1 MRLAIRRVTLALVLV
16 SAGIGKGSGK
26 MTNKR
31 SFLQWKIRRLVPLA
45 IATALVGCSTAAT
58 DGEAIKA
65 GNGFP
70 APDSAWVKGGTFV
83 DPDSVMRV
91 AEGMNKDQVRYLLGN
106 PQFSEGMFGV
116 KEWNYVFNFYTGNGR
131 EYLSCQYQVQFDRD
145 MSVETTR
152 WRDSQCAELLI
163 PVEVESV
170 EDNAD
175 RVALNGDL
183 LFDFDS
189 AVLGLEGKRALDRVA
204 MILQQEYTSPAV
216 NVLGYA
222 DSLGGAAYNERL
234 SQQRADVV
242 KEYLVA
248 RGLSSSQI
256 VALGRGEDDPLAH
269 CQELDSRSALQQCFQ
284 PNRRVEIVIAE
295 AD

>member
-1 MRLAIRRVTLALVLV
+1 MTDKRNFRPWTIRLLA
-16 SAGIGKGSGK
+16 
-26 MTNKR
+26 
-31 SFLQWKIRRLVPLA
+31 PL
-45 IATALVGCSTAAT
+45 ATALALAGCSTAAT
-58 DGEAIKA
+58 NGDAIKA

-83 DPDSVMRV
+83 DPDSVLRI

-116 KEWNYVFNFYTGNGR
+116 KEWNYVFNFYTDIGR

-170 EDNAD
+170 EDSAD

-183 LFDFDS
+183 LFDLDS
-189 AVLGLEGKRALDRVA
+189 AALGLEGKRALDRMAV
-204 MILQQEYTSPAV
+204 ILQQEYTDPAV
-216 NVLGYA
+216 NVLGYT
-222 DSLGGAAYNERL
+222 DPLGDAFYNERL

-242 KEYLVA
+242 KEYLMA
-248 RGLSSSQI
+248 RGLESSQI
-256 VALGRGEDDPLAH
+256 VALGLGEDHPLARCH
-269 CQELDSRSALQQCFQ
+269 ELNSRSALQQCFQ
-284 PNRRVEIVIAE
+284 PNRRVEIVIAK

>member
-1 MRLAIRRVTLALVLV
+1 
-16 SAGIGKGSGK
+16 

-31 SFLQWKIRRLVPLA
+31 SFLQWKIRRLAPLA
-45 IATALVGCSTAAT
+45 AVMMLVGCSTAAT
-58 DGEAIKA
+58 DGDAIKA

-70 APDSAWVKGGTFV
+70 APNSAWVKGGTFV
-83 DPDSVMRV
+83 DPDSVLRV

-131 EYLSCQYQVQFDRD
+131 EYLSCQYQVQFDSD
-145 MSVETTR
+145 MRVEMTR
-152 WRDSQCAELLI
+152 WRDSQCTELLI

-170 EDNAD
+170 KDNAD

-189 AVLGLEGKRALDRVA
+189 AVLRLEGKRALDRVA
-204 MILQQEYTSPAV
+204 RILQQEYTHLAV
-216 NVLGYA
+216 HVLGYT
-222 DSLGGAAYNERL
+222 DPLGGVSYNERL

-242 KEYLVA
+242 KEYLMA
-248 RGLSSSQI
+248 RGLQSSQI
-256 VALGRGEDDPLAH
+256 AALGRGEDDPLAH

-284 PNRRVEIVIAE
+284 PNRRVEITIAE